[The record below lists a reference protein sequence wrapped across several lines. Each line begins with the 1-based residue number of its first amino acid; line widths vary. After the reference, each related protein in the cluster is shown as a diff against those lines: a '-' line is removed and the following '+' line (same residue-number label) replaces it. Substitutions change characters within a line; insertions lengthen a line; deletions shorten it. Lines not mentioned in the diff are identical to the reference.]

1 MEISERLYIVMGSI
15 EFCVNAALL
24 SPASLSLSL
33 SDKKLQSIL
42 RDEPYFLCVCVS
54 LSAARV
60 DARVGGAVGSLS
72 LLSGRKR

>member
-24 SPASLSLSL
+24 SPASLS
-33 SDKKLQSIL
+33 DKKLQSIL
-42 RDEPYFLCVCVS
+42 RDEPYFLCVYICFDPH
-54 LSAARV
+54 ARV
-60 DARVGGAVGSLS
+60 GAVGSLS